1 MMTNR
6 CRFQWHP
13 KSISFFLAVGVAL
26 SIYSSVDCRL
36 VSVGK
41 IFWYLWN
48 SIDRWQPLLFFRS
61 PFSVSRPAELQILI
75 IIISSDDFSH
85 FSDLG
90 FQPKHY
96 NTNTIEIGLWSFESP
111 DGSCARHVNDNNNN
125 GTIQEG
131 YLWITDWS
139 KWFINDDFSWTTSRI
154 FALTG
159 VVFGNISLVSAWFV

>member
-6 CRFQWHP
+6 GRFQWHP
-13 KSISFFLAVGVAL
+13 KSISFCLAVGIAL

-41 IFWYLWN
+41 IIWYLWN
-48 SIDRWQPLLFFRS
+48 SIDRWQSLLFFS
-61 PFSVSRPAELQILI
+61 APLFLCPVLLNYYKF
-75 IIISSDDFSH
+75 SSDDFSH

-111 DGSCARHVNDNNNN
+111 DGSCARHDVNDNNNN
-125 GTIQEG
+125 DTIQEG

-159 VVFGNISLVSAWFV
+159 VVFGNISLVSSWFV

>member
-1 MMTNR
+1 MTNR

-13 KSISFFLAVGVAL
+13 KSISFFLAVGIAL

-41 IFWYLWN
+41 IIWYLWN
-48 SIDRWQPLLFFRS
+48 SIDRWQPLLFWVL
-61 PFSVSRPAELQILI
+61 PFFCVPSCWITNSHRNHLI
-75 IIISSDDFSH
+75 WYFSH

-90 FQPKHY
+90 FHPKHY

-111 DGSCARHVNDNNNN
+111 DGSCVRHVNDNNNN
-125 GTIQEG
+125 DTIQEG

-154 FALTG
+154 FAITG
-159 VVFGNISLVSAWFV
+159 VVFGNISLVSSWFV